1 MVSAGKVSGDRSDL
15 KSGLKSAKTALNGI
29 GSSWQGTSHDTL
41 TDQFDNFYSQVK
53 VVLNDMDSFKKAV
66 SLYKEYEEAKKEWKH
81 YKKLFNGCEAD
92 DPSRGHY
99 KREKNEAKD
108 EMDKLKKKI
117 IAALN
122 SISGVNGGQQTSA
135 ITNSSLQ
142 GIDGLTT
149 AGNIV
154 PSGDYM
160 MINFD
165 YDNLIQTFGGQLDSV
180 GYPANGQGCDNY
192 SRLYALYIASGGK
205 VKANNADLGTPYDGF
220 TKTSIDAADGGGTD
234 AEKRKRQAEIAYE
247 AVKRTGIPCVIHVN
261 SSTGNGHWMTVVGYK
276 KGVTKANVTIGDL
289 IVVDS
294 AAHSTGNGTSAKV
307 RPVSDDK
314 YNCMD
319 GNSYCNSSDSA
330 WENVSFTPNS

>member
-122 SISGVNGGQQTSA
+122 SISGMNDSASSKKNPQLNIFEQSAFGNQLIADIAEKEVGTLEYGGHEKYADYCGLAHSEPWCA
-135 ITNSSLQ
+135 AFVSWICNEAGYSNSISPF
-142 GIDGLTT
+142 TW
-149 AGNIV
+149 V
-154 PSGDYM
+154 DYSE
-160 MINFD
+160 IEK
-165 YDNLIQTFGGQLDSV
+165 QKEK
-180 GYPANGQGCDNY
+180 GCDVHYGPLSSEYESPENKNY
-192 SRLYALYIASGGK
+192 
-205 VKANNADLGTPYDGF
+205 VPKA
-220 TKTSIDAADGGGTD
+220 
-234 AEKRKRQAEIAYE
+234 
-247 AVKRTGIPCVIHVN
+247 
-261 SSTGNGHWMTVVGYK
+261 
-276 KGVTKANVTIGDL
+276 GDL
-289 IVVDS
+289 IYYDFENNKRLNHVGIVQSADS
-294 AAHSTGNGTSAKV
+294 NSIHTIEGNTSGEEEMAGKGDC
-307 RPVSDDK
+307 VSHK
-314 YNCMD
+314 TR
-319 GNSYCNSSDSA
+319 SYDTVYA
-330 WENVSFTPNS
+330 FVTPKK